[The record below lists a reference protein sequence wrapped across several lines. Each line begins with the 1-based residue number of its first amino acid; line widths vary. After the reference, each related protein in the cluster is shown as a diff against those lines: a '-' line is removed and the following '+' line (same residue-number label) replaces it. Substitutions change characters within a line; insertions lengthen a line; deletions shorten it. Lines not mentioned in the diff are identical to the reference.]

1 MVIFYNYEHSSVLT
15 SLIAL
20 KKKKKKKL
28 GRQLSDI
35 LIILCNSNQ
44 ASPLSAQKLAQKD
57 SNG

>member
-1 MVIFYNYEHSSVLT
+1 MIIFYNYEHSSVLT

-20 KKKKKKKL
+20 KKKKKQL

-44 ASPLSAQKLAQKD
+44 AFPLSAQKLAQKD

>member
-1 MVIFYNYEHSSVLT
+1 MVIFCNYEHSSVLT

-20 KKKKKKKL
+20 KKKKKQL
-28 GRQLSDI
+28 DRQLSDI